1 MADSIVII
9 EGYQEHLYEPKDT
22 GSPTITHTLEKD
34 PGADT
39 HTHVAHSMILND
51 VPISSLS

>member
-1 MADSIVII
+1 MII

-22 GSPTITHTLEKD
+22 GPPTITHTFEKD

-39 HTHVAHSMILND
+39 HTRGSFND
-51 VPISSLS
+51 VG

>member
-1 MADSIVII
+1 MII

-22 GSPTITHTLEKD
+22 GPPTITHTFEKY

-39 HTHVAHSMILND
+39 HTRGSFND
-51 VPISSLS
+51 VE